1 MAKRSKGIRCGSRK
15 ILRKSPRDR
24 GMAPITHSF
33 VNYDEGE
40 RASIIIDP
48 SVHGGQP
55 HIRFQGVTGTIAGKQ
70 GRAYI
75 LEVNVGKKSK
85 QIIVGPEHLKKQTSK

>member
-1 MAKRSKGIRCGSRK
+1 MAKRSKGIRSGSRK

-33 VNYDEGE
+33 ITYNVGE
-40 RASIIIDP
+40 KASVVIDP

-55 HIRFQGVTGTIAGKQ
+55 HIRFQGQTGTIVGKQ
-70 GRAYI
+70 GKAYV
-75 LEVNVGKKSK
+75 LEVNVGKGSK
-85 QIIVGPEHLKKQTSK
+85 KIIVGPEHLKKQTSK